1 MKIRE
6 LIETLLKVHTL
17 DDEIIVDWISK
28 ELLIDSLSNDH
39 TYTISEFDDAWIAIQ
54 TKGQIEFGES
64 IANTQITAYLLD
76 MMNSEIE
83 HMRKEKGK

>member
-28 ELLIDSLSNDH
+28 ELLYDSVSENI
-39 TYTISEFDDAWIAIQ
+39 YSPEEFDNAWLAIQ
-54 TKGQIEFGES
+54 NKGQIEFGES
-64 IANTQITAYLLD
+64 IANTQITPYLLEL
-76 MMNSEIE
+76 MNSEIE
-83 HMRKEKGK
+83 DMRKEKGK

>member
-17 DDEIIVDWISK
+17 EDEIIVDWISL
-28 ELLIDSLSNDH
+28 ELLIDSLGDDH
-39 TYTISEFDDAWIAIQ
+39 NYTIGEFEDAWIKIQ
-54 TKGQIEFGES
+54 TKGQIEFSES
-64 IANTQITAYLLD
+64 IANTQITSYLLE

-83 HMRKEKGK
+83 DIRKEKGK

>member
-17 DDEIIVDWISK
+17 EDEIIVDWISK
-28 ELLIDSLSNDH
+28 ELLIDSLGDEH
-39 TYTISEFDDAWIAIQ
+39 DYTSDEFDNAWLAIQ
-54 TKGQIEFGES
+54 ERGQIEFGES
-64 IANTQITAYLLD
+64 IANTQVTSYLLD

-83 HMRKEKGK
+83 KARGNV